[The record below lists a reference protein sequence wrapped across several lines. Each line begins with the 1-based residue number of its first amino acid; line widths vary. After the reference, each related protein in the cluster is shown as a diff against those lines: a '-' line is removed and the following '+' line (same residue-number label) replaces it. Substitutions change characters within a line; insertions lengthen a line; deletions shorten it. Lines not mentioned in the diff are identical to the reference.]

1 MSNSSNTPFIPL
13 QDLLESSFSSLFHQA
28 ESAIKDI
35 EISDRELIIAA
46 VNELRYAGYH
56 IANLISQPD
65 QAEEL
70 TKAENHCKRAIYD
83 AYEAHIIFLVFEF
96 KTFKTDYSNTIISNI
111 IPKYSEYRKQA
122 NTIISFIKNTDKE
135 TKAEHYEKCRIYS
148 SQLKDI
154 VDELDAARD
163 ELNKQIRKERRT
175 TQLLVLS
182 IVVAIA
188 SIFITCIC
196 K

>member
-1 MSNSSNTPFIPL
+1 MSNSSSPSISL
-13 QDLLESSFSSLFHQA
+13 QPLLESPFSVLFHQA

-35 EISDRELIIAA
+35 EISDKELIIAA

-56 IANLISQPD
+56 IANLISQPNQID
-65 QAEEL
+65 EL
-70 TKAENHCKRAIYD
+70 IKAENHCKRAIYD
-83 AYEAHIIFLVFEF
+83 AYEAHIIFLVSEF
-96 KTFKTDYSNTIISNI
+96 NTFKIDYRNTIISKI

-135 TKAEHYEKCRIYS
+135 TKAEHYDKCRTYS

-154 VDELDAARD
+154 VDELEASRD
-163 ELNKQIRKERRT
+163 ELNKQIHKERRA
-175 TQLLVLS
+175 TQFIVLS
-182 IVVAIA
+182 ISVAIA
-188 SIFITCIC
+188 GIFITCIC